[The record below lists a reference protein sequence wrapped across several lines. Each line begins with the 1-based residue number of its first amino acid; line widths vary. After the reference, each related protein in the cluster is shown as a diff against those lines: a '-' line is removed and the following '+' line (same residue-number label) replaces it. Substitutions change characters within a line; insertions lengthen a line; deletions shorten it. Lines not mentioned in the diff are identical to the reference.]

1 LVLFIKIPSSTKT
14 SFKSLIMKKYLLL
27 VVLFVANIAIGQNK
41 IVKDHYTVSGGL
53 LGAANFT
60 KFRIADNDNF
70 DYNYKFGWGAGGWLN
85 IPLNKGIS
93 IEPQVIYNSYAYNT
107 DAATAFLRDV
117 TATYISVPVLLK
129 FHVGKNFA
137 ITAGPQF
144 DFLAGFED
152 KNNNNTKSDLTSTS
166 IAGNIGFEVF
176 PHGRVVP
183 FARYIHGFT
192 NMDNTDNPN
201 TVGKYYNTNFQVG
214 LKLRLFGKHV
224 LADSDGDGILD
235 KDDKCPTVVGL
246 ARYQGCPIPD
256 TDGDGIND
264 EEDKCPTV
272 AGLAKYQGC
281 PIPDRDKDGINDEE
295 DKCPDVPGLPKYA
308 GCPVPDTDKDGVND
322 EEDKCP
328 QVPGLAKYQGCPI
341 PDTDGDGINDE
352 EDKCPTIAGVPENG
366 GCPQINFKAGN
377 IQFVSGSSTLT
388 SGAKNELNKLA
399 KILNEDYKD
408 IKILIVGHTDNSG
421 IPEKNFKLSVDRAES
436 VKTYLTSKGVNESRL
451 TATGFG
457 QDQPISDNTS
467 AAGKAKNRRV
477 EFKISQ

>member
-1 LVLFIKIPSSTKT
+1 LAE
-14 SFKSLIMKKYLLL
+14 Y
-27 VVLFVANIAIGQNK
+27 
-41 IVKDHYTVSGGL
+41 
-53 LGAANFT
+53 
-60 KFRIADNDNF
+60 
-70 DYNYKFGWGAGGWLN
+70 
-85 IPLNKGIS
+85 PLNNGIS
-93 IEPQVIYNSYAYNT
+93 IEPQLIYNSYAYNS
-107 DAATAFLRDV
+107 DAAAVLMKDAS
-117 TATYISVPVLLK
+117 ATYFSIPFLIK

-144 DFLAGFED
+144 DFLTGVDD
-152 KNNNNTKSDLTSTS
+152 KNNNNTKEDLTSTS
-166 IAGNIGFEVF
+166 LAGNIGFEVF
-176 PHGRVVP
+176 Q
-183 FARYIHGFT
+183 A
-192 NMDNTDNPN
+192 
-201 TVGKYYNTNFQVG
+201 G
-214 LKLRLFGKHV
+214 LKLRLFGKHI

-256 TDGDGIND
+256 TDSDGIND

-308 GCPVPDTDKDGVND
+308 GCPIPDTDKDGVND

-366 GCPQINFKAGN
+366 GCPQINFKANN

-388 SGAKNELNKLA
+388 SGAKNELNKLV

-408 IKILIVGHTDNSG
+408 IKMLIVGHTDNTG
-421 IPEKNFKLSVDRAES
+421 KPEKNFELSVGRAES
-436 VKTYLTSKGVNESRL
+436 VKKYLVSKGVNESRL

-457 QDQPISDNTS
+457 QDQPIADNTS
-467 AAGKAKNRRV
+467 VAGKAKNRRV